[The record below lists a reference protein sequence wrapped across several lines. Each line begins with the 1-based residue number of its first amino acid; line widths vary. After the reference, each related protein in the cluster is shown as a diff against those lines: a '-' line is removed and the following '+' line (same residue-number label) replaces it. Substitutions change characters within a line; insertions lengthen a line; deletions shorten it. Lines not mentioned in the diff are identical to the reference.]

1 MNRYFADAAAK
12 TLAVVRGDA
21 VLLLPRTAWTRH
33 DGLWD
38 ALGAVDP
45 VAATLGVLAREGI
58 ADLPDFALVAGR
70 TPGRL
75 RVVVRGGFRVRAGD
89 DTVTAAGVSTWHER
103 TVDEADGFEV
113 LAPFASSGPDASA
126 LPVVEAVVP
135 AVVVRRGATEV
146 AASPAAR
153 TSAAPAA
160 AEPAVVA
167 PAVAEPEPELAVA
180 EPAAEAEPEPAAVEP
195 VAAVA
200 AAPEAE
206 PEAEP
211 DADPAPA
218 VAPASFAPAPSFS
231 SMPESAPEHTLIPA
245 DDETILVAHGVPIGA
260 AAAVEASGDA
270 AAPADGDHDGLTVA
284 VAQIQ
289 RLRRERATGPLAS
302 VDEAEPVAPA
312 APALRVLL
320 PGGGEEP
327 LTGEMVIGRSPSV
340 SRASGGSLPRLVTIG
355 VGDPDISRS
364 HLRLALE
371 GGTVVVTDLH
381 SRNGT
386 NVVQPGRPP
395 VKLRAG
401 EATPVLAGTV
411 IDLGGGCTLQV
422 VSG

>member
-21 VLLLPRTAWTRH
+21 VLLLPRAAWTRH
-33 DGLWD
+33 EGLWES
-38 ALGAVDP
+38 LGAIDP

-58 ADLPDFALVAGR
+58 ADLADFALVVGR

-75 RVVVRGGFRVRAGD
+75 RVVVRGGFRVRAAD
-89 DTVTAAGVSTWHER
+89 DIVTAAGVSTWHER
-103 TVDEADGFEV
+103 TIDEAAGFEV
-113 LAPFASSGPDASA
+113 LAPFATSGPDASA
-126 LPVVEAVVP
+126 LPIVEGVVP
-135 AVVVRRGATEV
+135 AVVVRRGAADV
-146 AASPAAR
+146 AAPPAAQV
-153 TSAAPAA
+153 
-160 AEPAVVA
+160 AEEAMDDEALPTPEAEEPISPEPEPV
-167 PAVAEPEPELAVA
+167 PVAEPQLAV
-180 EPAAEAEPEPAAVEP
+180 EPEPARSPVPEVRPASGAEVPPVFEP
-195 VAAVA
+195 G
-200 AAPEAE
+200 
-206 PEAEP
+206 
-211 DADPAPA
+211 A
-218 VAPASFAPAPSFS
+218 VAPESAREPAPV
-231 SMPESAPEHTLIPA
+231 PEHTLIPA
-245 DDETILVAHGVPIGA
+245 DDETILVAHGVPLGVSEPSDDAGA
-260 AAAVEASGDA
+260 PVE
-270 AAPADGDHDGLTVA
+270 GDHDGLTVA
-284 VAQIQ
+284 VTQIQ
-289 RLRRERATGPLAS
+289 RLRRARATGPLADS
-302 VDEAEPVAPA
+302 GVPEPEPVQA